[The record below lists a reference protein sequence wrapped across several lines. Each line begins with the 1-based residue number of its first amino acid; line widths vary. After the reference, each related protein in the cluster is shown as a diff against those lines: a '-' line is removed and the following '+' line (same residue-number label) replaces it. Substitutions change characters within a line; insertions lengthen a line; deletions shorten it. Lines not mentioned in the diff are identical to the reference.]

1 MASRSSLAS
10 RWSGSTR
17 LRGVSKPDRGNEMAT
32 GRYARVAAVGS
43 ALPGRVVPNSYFESI
58 VDTSDQWI
66 QERTGIKERR
76 FARSDESTGS
86 LSAEAAT
93 AALRRAGVGPE
104 SVDLLIIATC
114 TPERSIPSTAAF
126 VQARL
131 GMTCPSFDLN
141 AACAGFVYGLS
152 VADAQIRAGAADRIL
167 LVGAEVLSRVLDMT
181 DRTTCVLFGDGA
193 GAALLEASDE
203 PGLIDS
209 LLALDGGQAELLTV
223 PAGGSG
229 EPITSET
236 LQQRR
241 NFLRMLDGQAVFK
254 QAVTAWPSSMR
265 RKLRRCW
272 RVSEVIGSPEPPA
285 GTVSSSAWPPSSAR
299 SESMSPGSSLA
310 SRRAA
315 PAPSPNR
322 TQVVRSVMSRTR
334 DRTSAPTRRMRS
346 AAPARIW
353 ASATDSP
360 YTKPAQAALRSN
372 EGQVIPRRA

>member
-1 MASRSSLAS
+1 MR
-10 RWSGSTR
+10 
-17 LRGVSKPDRGNEMAT
+17 T
-32 GRYARVAAVGS
+32 GRYTRIAAVGS
-43 ALPGRVVPNSYFESI
+43 ALPSRVVPNTYFESI

-76 FARSDESTGS
+76 FAGPGESTAS
-86 LSAEAAT
+86 LSAEAASR
-93 AALRRAGVGPE
+93 ALRGAGAGPE

-131 GMTCPSFDLN
+131 GMSCPSFDLN

-152 VADAQIRAGAADRIL
+152 VADAQIRAGGADRVM

-203 PGLIDS
+203 PGVVDS

-236 LQQRR
+236 LEQRR

-254 QAVTAWPSSMR
+254 QAVTAMADACRQVLDKAGLSPDDVKLAIGHQANARILAALGKRLGLDPERVVIDIAHIGNTSAASIPIALDRAWR
-265 RKLRRCW
+265 RGLLEPGDVVLTAAFGAGMAW
-272 RVSEVIGSPEPPA
+272 GANVIRWSIPPPA
-285 GTVSSSAWPPSSAR
+285 QD
-299 SESMSPGSSLA
+299 EA
-310 SRRAA
+310 S
-315 PAPSPNR
+315 
-322 TQVVRSVMSRTR
+322 QEQ
-334 DRTSAPTRRMRS
+334 RS
-346 AAPARIW
+346 A
-353 ASATDSP
+353 
-360 YTKPAQAALRSN
+360 
-372 EGQVIPRRA
+372 

>member
-1 MASRSSLAS
+1 MASRSSRAS

-86 LSAEAAT
+86 LSAESAT

-167 LVGAEVLSRVLDMT
+167 LVGAE
-181 DRTTCVLFGDGA
+181 
-193 GAALLEASDE
+193 
-203 PGLIDS
+203 
-209 LLALDGGQAELLTV
+209 LLTV

-229 EPITSET
+229 EPITTET
-236 LQQRR
+236 LAQRR

-254 QAVTAWPSSMR
+254 QAVTAMADACRQVLDKAGLSSDDVKMAIGHQANAR
-265 RKLRRCW
+265 ILTALGKRLGLDPE
-272 RVSEVIGSPEPPA
+272 RVLIDIAHIGNTSAASIPIALDRAWSRGLLEPGDIVLTAAFGA
-285 GTVSSSAWPPSSAR
+285 GMAWGANVSTWTIPPPSPDER
-299 SESMSPGSSLA
+299 SREREDA
-310 SRRAA
+310 
-315 PAPSPNR
+315 
-322 TQVVRSVMSRTR
+322 
-334 DRTSAPTRRMRS
+334 
-346 AAPARIW
+346 
-353 ASATDSP
+353 
-360 YTKPAQAALRSN
+360 
-372 EGQVIPRRA
+372 